1 MHGKA
6 DGLLIPARSAKLA
19 PMLMNL
25 PNIITVLRIFAVPV
39 TVWLILGGYYD
50 WAFWIFLAAG
60 ASDGVDGYLARA
72 WDQRT
77 ELGAYL
83 DAVADKA
90 LLVTIYVTLA
100 IAGLIPIWL
109 TIAVVSRDLMIVGA
123 VILSWLL
130 GHPVTIRPLMIS
142 KVNTVSQIAYAAL
155 ALAAAG
161 FGWAMSDILML
172 LGYVTGILTVL
183 SAVAYLAAW
192 MRHMA
197 GAGETE

>member
-1 MHGKA
+1 
-6 DGLLIPARSAKLA
+6 
-19 PMLMNL
+19 MLMNL

-50 WAFWIFLAAG
+50 WAFWVFLAAG

-100 IAGLIPIWL
+100 IVGLIPIWL

-130 GHPVTIRPLMIS
+130 DHPVTIRPLMIS
-142 KVNTVSQIAYAAL
+142 KANTVAQIIYAAV
-155 ALAAAG
+155 ALATAG
-161 FGWAMSDILML
+161 FGLAMGDAVVL
-172 LGYVTGILTVL
+172 LGFVTGILTVL
-183 SAVAYLAAW
+183 SAIAYLAAW

>member
-1 MHGKA
+1 
-6 DGLLIPARSAKLA
+6 
-19 PMLMNL
+19 MLMNL

-90 LLVTIYVTLA
+90 LLVSIYVTLA

-130 GHPVTIRPLMIS
+130 DHPVTIRPLMIS
-142 KVNTVSQIAYAAL
+142 KVNTVAQIAFAAL
-155 ALAAAG
+155 ALATAG
-161 FGWAMSDILML
+161 FGWAMTDILKL
-172 LGYVTGILTVL
+172 LGYITGILTVL

>member
-1 MHGKA
+1 
-6 DGLLIPARSAKLA
+6 
-19 PMLMNL
+19 MLMNL

-39 TVWLILGGYYD
+39 AVWLILGGYYD

-142 KVNTVSQIAYAAL
+142 KVNTVAQIAFAAL
-155 ALAAAG
+155 ALATAG
-161 FGWAMSDILML
+161 FGLAMMEVLEL
-172 LGYVTGILTVL
+172 LGFATGILTVM